1 MLKQVILAAT
11 LAVTM
16 APLAQAKEGEG
27 KQVTVL
33 GRDWVVTAVKDAPG
47 RFRAKRLNVELIPFR
62 PPAMIGARQA
72 TRAFKA
78 ATGCSAN
85 VDTMVKSIDGSYYAQ
100 MICPR

>member
-1 MLKQVILAAT
+1 MLKQVILAAA

-16 APLAQAKEGEG
+16 VPLAQAKEVEG

-33 GRDWVVTAVKDAPG
+33 GRDWVVTPVEDTPG
-47 RFRAKRLNVELIPFR
+47 QFRARRLNVELIPFR
-62 PPAMIGARQA
+62 APAMIGSRQA

-85 VDTMVKSIDGSYYAQ
+85 IDTMVKSIDGSYYAQ
-100 MICPR
+100 MICPQ

>member
-1 MLKQVILAAT
+1 MLKRVILAAT
-11 LAVTM
+11 LATTM
-16 APLAQAKEGEG
+16 TPMAQAKEVDG

-33 GRDWVVTAVKDAPG
+33 GRNWVVTPVKDAPG
-47 RFRAKRLNVELIPFR
+47 RFRATRLNVELLPFR
-62 PPAMIGARQA
+62 PPAMIGVRQA

-100 MICPR
+100 MICPK